1 VMSKVKANNSLA
13 SNDRLVNK
21 LQNEIKHLRDVL
33 NLRKKGRQQDMQA
46 QLVSLKLENQ
56 RLRDGNQVNNHSL
69 FSQDDV
75 SKRNFI
81 LNSPESYYGS
91 KNRYDFS
98 TDMSPDIK
106 NPLFRSE
113 YNDLTQRKST
123 EGSVSLF
130 QSKLQTKIG
139 NGFKKLKENKST
151 DLRIIL
157 GVLNQPHTERNG
169 VQSNNGKIK
178 DS

>member
-1 VMSKVKANNSLA
+1 
-13 SNDRLVNK
+13 
-21 LQNEIKHLRDVL
+21 
-33 NLRKKGRQQDMQA
+33 
-46 QLVSLKLENQ
+46 
-56 RLRDGNQVNNHSL
+56 
-69 FSQDDV
+69 
-75 SKRNFI
+75 
-81 LNSPESYYGS
+81 
-91 KNRYDFS
+91 
-98 TDMSPDIK
+98 MSPDIK